1 MPRVET
7 FGPPKKL
14 PKVRYTDY
22 YEGVDRTPCTI
33 TLPTD
38 MLEELIRF
46 GMRVGVTH
54 NALVALALD
63 RFLRAHGANHTRED
77 AKG

>member
-1 MPRVET
+1 MTRRIES

-14 PKVRYTDY
+14 PRVRYTDY
-22 YEGVDRTPCTI
+22 YEGVDRAPCTI
-33 TLPTD
+33 TLPQKL
-38 MLEELIRF
+38 LEEFVEF

-63 RFLRAHGANHTRED
+63 QYLRQHMATRQHKEHE
-77 AKG
+77 